1 MVYARFLLKFT
12 KESFSGQFKTI
23 EKHSENMAKNET
35 MCDHGATVRLY
46 ATQIWAKFASY
57 GLAVQWLMNE

>member
-1 MVYARFLLKFT
+1 
-12 KESFSGQFKTI
+12 
-23 EKHSENMAKNET
+23 MAKNET

-46 ATQIWAKFASY
+46 ATQNWAKFASY